1 VAPAVGSTMVVEV
14 IMAVTRPEHSDQG
27 KHLFTLQYLHAK
39 PSWLLLVMFLFASF
53 VQAQEGRIHRCVGE
67 NGEPFFSDQRCAQAA
82 ASAHAEH
89 SNDAPPVSAT
99 DATGPKMATTIPETG
114 KPPIT
119 QTCATSPEDLR
130 DRVVSAFES
139 SNAVSFSGL
148 FLWDGFGQGSA
159 IAPLRDLSRLIHEPL
174 TSIELESTL
183 LLRERDRD
191 DYRDYRRQAD
201 DLLELLVRT
210 ISEGDRRV
218 PYESVSR
225 FELHEQLGC
234 WWLLLP

>member
-1 VAPAVGSTMVVEV
+1 MVVEV
-14 IMAVTRPEHSDQG
+14 IMAVTRPELFDQG
-27 KHLFTLQYLHAK
+27 KHLFTLQYLHTK
-39 PSWLLLVMFLFASF
+39 PSWLLLVPFLLAS
-53 VQAQEGRIHRCVGE
+53 VAQAQEGRIHRCVGE

-82 ASAHAEH
+82 ASAHAEG
-89 SNDAPPVSAT
+89 SDPAPTVSAT
-99 DATGPKMATTIPETG
+99 DAAGPNTATIMAEAGT
-114 KPPIT
+114 PPVT

-130 DRVVSAFES
+130 DRVVRAFES
-139 SNAVSFSGL
+139 KNAVSFSGL

-159 IAPLRDLSRLIHEPL
+159 IAPLRDLSRLIDEPL

-225 FELHEQLGC
+225 FELREQLGC